1 MSKYC
6 VRQPAQGP
14 EAVPTHL
21 PPQLISSMPRP
32 HSCHEAEQ
40 GTQTG
45 PATSSSS
52 SQVEAWDGLGQAV
65 LLRQSLHKRQACE
78 LITAMLQ
85 DPGVIFLCSSS
96 EAQPVVPGT
105 GFITE
110 RYAVGALFFHTQG
123 FCGVF
128 FHYLVPIEPW
138 LCFSTTTSG
147 PGTAVVQ
154 HGCARVWA

>member
-1 MSKYC
+1 
-6 VRQPAQGP
+6 
-14 EAVPTHL
+14 
-21 PPQLISSMPRP
+21 MPRP

-123 FCGVF
+123 FAVF
-128 FHYLVPIEPW
+128 SFITWCRLN
-138 LCFSTTTSG
+138 L
-147 PGTAVVQ
+147 
-154 HGCARVWA
+154 GCASLQRPLAQELPSSSTDAPVFGLD